1 MSGYRSPLNLSRSVD
16 YDAVKANAFKD
27 QGILIIQVDDTRLPW
42 QERELLS
49 QIGARLYGERR
60 PKE

>member
-16 YDAVKANAFKD
+16 YDAVKTNAFRD